1 MVSHLNWLN
10 ALILSL
16 FFSTHLSASTS
27 SAKVTFTSEKIQI
40 GSKKISVEIAKTRA
54 QLEHGLM
61 FREKMPVNHG
71 MLFIFAEE
79 QPLNFWMKNT
89 YIDLSIA
96 YIGKNKKIIDIIDMK
111 ATSAVDTKFDSYP
124 SSKPAMYA
132 LEMNQGWFAK
142 NRIKIGDLLTL
153 PRSK

>member
-16 FFSTHLSASTS
+16 FLSVHAFATTN
-27 SAKVTFTSEKIQI
+27 KVSFESQKIQI
-40 GSKKISVEIAKTRA
+40 GSKKITVEIASTRE
-54 QLEHGLM
+54 QQTQGLM
-61 FREKMPVNHG
+61 FREKMPQNSG
-71 MLFIFAEE
+71 MLFIFDQE

-89 YIDLSIA
+89 FINLSIA
-96 YIGKNKKIIDIIDMK
+96 YIGKNKRIIDIIDMK
-111 ATSAVDTKFDSYP
+111 ATSAIETNFPSYP

-132 LEMNQGWFAK
+132 LEMNQGWFTK